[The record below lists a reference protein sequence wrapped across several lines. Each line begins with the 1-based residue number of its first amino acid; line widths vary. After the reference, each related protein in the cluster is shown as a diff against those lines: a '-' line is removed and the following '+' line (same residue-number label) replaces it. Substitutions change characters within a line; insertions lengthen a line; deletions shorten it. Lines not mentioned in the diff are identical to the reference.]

1 MSDLQTPCLDIS
13 WVDEFINNV
22 RPYIFVREEDNL
34 LIRMPNQAHRLNAQG
49 VRVLKYLLA
58 GGGSTGL
65 MRSLKESPQR
75 QSEVMLFLHEVKRCL
90 EGRLDESSASNA
102 VDVQPLTLGFS
113 KLPVLSEL
121 ALTNRC
127 NLRCAFCY
135 YGLGSDDERHDNH
148 GETRNTQAE
157 IQKEMTSAEV
167 VRALQI
173 IYEEAHTPS
182 VSFTGGEPTLRGD
195 LPYLVEQAR
204 EIGLR
209 VNLITNG
216 TRIDSSLAA
225 ALAGAGLN
233 SAQVSLEGVTATVHD
248 AITGVPG
255 SHARSCAGAANLKAA
270 GIHVHTNTTL
280 NRRNLSEAADMPR
293 FVADELGFE
302 RFSMNLV
309 IPSGS
314 AGGRR
319 SLLVSYTEIG
329 PVVEMVQ
336 SVSRKHGVEFMWYSP
351 TPVCIFNPIPRGL
364 GNKGCAACDGLL
376 SIDCNGDVLPCS
388 SWPEPVGNIFHE
400 RFDSIWN
407 SHRAAGLRH
416 KSEAHPN
423 CRECDSFA
431 VCHGACPL
439 YWNSFGFS
447 ELDDRFREPDCHGA
461 RKVAAIG
468 GGT

>member
-1 MSDLQTPCLDIS
+1 MQTICADIS
-13 WVDEFINNV
+13 WVDEFIGNV

-34 LIRMPNQAHRLNAQG
+34 LIRMPNQAHRLNAPG
-49 VRVLKYLLA
+49 VRVLKYLLD
-58 GGGSTGL
+58 GGDSAGL
-65 MRSLKESPQR
+65 MRSLKENPQR
-75 QSEVMLFLHEVKRCL
+75 RSEVMLFLHEVRRCL
-90 EGRLDESSASNA
+90 EGRLDESSASSA

-121 ALTNRC
+121 ALTARC

-135 YGLGSDDERHDNH
+135 YGLGSEGGRSSGCSPTGNAPAIKK
-148 GETRNTQAE
+148 N
-157 IQKEMTSAEV
+157 EMTTADA
-167 VRALQI
+167 VRALKI
-173 IYEEAHTPS
+173 IFEEARTPS
-182 VSFTGGEPTLRGD
+182 VSFTGGEPTLRRD
-195 LPYLVEQAR
+195 LPCLVEQAR

-216 TRIDSSLAA
+216 TRVDRQLAA

-233 SAQVSLEGVTATVHD
+233 SAQVSLEGATAAVHD

-255 SHARSCAGAANLKAA
+255 SHALSRAGATNLMAA

-280 NRRNLSEAADMPR
+280 NRWNLSEAADMPR
-293 FVADELGFE
+293 FVAEELGFE

-314 AGGRR
+314 AGDRR
-319 SLLVSYTEIG
+319 GLLVSYTEVG
-329 PVVEMVQ
+329 PVVERVH
-336 SVSRKHGVEFMWYSP
+336 SASREQGVEFMWYSP

-388 SWPEPVGNIFHE
+388 SWPEPVGNILNE
-400 RFDSIWN
+400 GFDRIWN
-407 SHRAAGLRH
+407 SSRAAALRY
-416 KSEAHPN
+416 KSEAHPS

-439 YWNSFGFS
+439 YWSSFGFQ
-447 ELDDRFREPDCHGA
+447 ELEDRFRESDFHPG
-461 RKVAAIG
+461 KVAAIG
-468 GGT
+468 GGARP